1 MKLRIRSKIL
11 FQANW
16 ICPENLLNKTC
27 FEGRKWA
34 SIQPFHFR
42 YWIGWSRLIH
52 FWKNF
57 KLCVIDIKLICISSM
72 FLESIHYAHVQLY
85 CRDFFSSIVSD
96 VPRDEKASGYS
107 NDFSRIASGLIFPF
121 SWILITTGER
131 IKDSERFYKSRSK
144 LSVQETNTNKT
155 GEGRG
160 FLLAIPTFMHT
171 EMSLLIIRQLA
182 SAMTNTSVSQD
193 QITICAGPLTE
204 ARWVII

>member
-1 MKLRIRSKIL
+1 
-11 FQANW
+11 
-16 ICPENLLNKTC
+16 
-27 FEGRKWA
+27 
-34 SIQPFHFR
+34 
-42 YWIGWSRLIH
+42 
-52 FWKNF
+52 
-57 KLCVIDIKLICISSM
+57 
-72 FLESIHYAHVQLY
+72 
-85 CRDFFSSIVSD
+85 
-96 VPRDEKASGYS
+96 
-107 NDFSRIASGLIFPF
+107 
-121 SWILITTGER
+121 LITTGER

-155 GEGRG
+155 GEGGG